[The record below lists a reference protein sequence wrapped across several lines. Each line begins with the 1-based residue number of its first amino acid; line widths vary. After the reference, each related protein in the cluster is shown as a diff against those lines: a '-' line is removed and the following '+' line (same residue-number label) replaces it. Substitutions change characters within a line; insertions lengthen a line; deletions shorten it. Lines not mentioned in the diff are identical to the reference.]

1 MSGYNSFLD
10 QLVNELNSSR
20 HYRRDRL
27 MNGSIALDYARN
39 RLGVSDRR
47 AQEERKVTRWAA
59 QLQR

>member
-10 QLVNELNSSR
+10 QLVNEFNSSR

-39 RLGVSDRR
+39 RLGVSDRS
-47 AQEERKVTRWAA
+47 AQVFGRSNA
-59 QLQR
+59 